1 MPEPIICP
9 CSTSAWELLRA
20 SGRLLPDL
28 LERPRTS
35 RPMGC
40 SLRAPEMLQ
49 EDLERE
55 GVVTKPFHLAVDGF
69 VKRGGRSDVIC
80 HRYAGELSRRSF
92 IRARPGLMVSGPE
105 LAFCDMGSCSDL
117 DVVDLALIGFEM
129 CGTYVLDTSWDGL
142 INTDAPMTSIE
153 KIGSMMGYRQG
164 CAGIQKA
171 RAALELV
178 HDGSNS
184 PMETVLCALLAFP
197 RRLGG
202 YGLGPVRLNYE
213 VSTSLGTRYV
223 DVAFPTYAVGLEYKG
238 RKFHSVEQVGRDDRR
253 QNEIVG
259 SGITILNVWYEDLV
273 SDLLFDRLV
282 SDLVRAMGI
291 RLRIRDKAFALR
303 QQVLRARLLPAIMNL
318 GINREGA

>member
-117 DVVDLALIGFEM
+117 ALIGFEM

-184 PMETVLCALLAFP
+184 PMGTVLCALLAFP
-197 RRLGG
+197 RRRGG